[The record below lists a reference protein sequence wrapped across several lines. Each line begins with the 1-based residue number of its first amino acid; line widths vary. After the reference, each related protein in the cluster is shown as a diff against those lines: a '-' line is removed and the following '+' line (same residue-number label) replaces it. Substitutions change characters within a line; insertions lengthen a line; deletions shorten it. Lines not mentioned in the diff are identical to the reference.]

1 MSEEKSNETE
11 PTKGRILISDPFLP
25 DPNFSRT
32 VVLLTEHNKEGTF
45 GLVLNQLTDLRLD
58 KVLGRNDFPSIP
70 IYQGGPV
77 QLDTLHFIHSFGGA
91 LTGSIKIAEGLWWG
105 GDFEALAE
113 ILSSKDYKEDQ
124 FKFFIGYSGWS
135 AGQLD
140 EELEANSWMVGDI
153 KPEEALAKQSD
164 HQNLWRKAVKKRGG
178 SDRFLANSPLDPQW
192 N

>member
-1 MSEEKSNETE
+1 MSKKNEIK
-11 PTKGRILISDPFLP
+11 PNKGKVLISDPFLP

-32 VVLLTEHNKEGTF
+32 VVLLTEHNDEGTF

-58 KVLGRNDFPSIP
+58 QVLGREDFPSLP

-91 LTGSIKIAEGLWWG
+91 LAGSIKIKEGLWWG

-113 ILSSKDYKEDQ
+113 ILSSNDYNEQQ
-124 FKFFIGYSGWS
+124 FKFFIGYSGWGE
-135 AGQLD
+135 GQLND
-140 EELEANSWMVGDI
+140 ELNQNSWIVSDI
-153 KPEEALAKQSD
+153 KPIEALSNDDDSQA
-164 HQNLWRKAVKKRGG
+164 LWNEAMKNRGG
-178 SDRFLANSPLDPQW
+178 TDQYLANSPLDPQW